1 MLWKIGRSS
10 IASIEEIEHAF
21 AWQVDWCTKLGSPFT
36 ATLLQLA
43 LDDLK
48 AKGPVFDLCGDWQGP
63 PIDDALTLRLT
74 GALNALVLQGKAPIL
89 AAHYP
94 TATDAPDWGAV
105 KAAMLATLQEHDAE
119 VRAFLKRAVQT
130 NEIGRSNC
138 LMPGFLTI
146 AGLTDRP
153 LHLAEIG
160 ASGGL
165 NLLWDRFHYKLAAGQ
180 TWGDSNSP
188 VRLKPN
194 WEGPLPDL
202 TLTPFVASRAGV
214 DISPLDLSTD
224 AAITAASAYIWPDQ
238 PERLQRFRAAAQ
250 MLNDLGIKVE
260 KGDAADWVETQL
272 ASRPDDGAL
281 VIYHSIMWQY
291 MPPTTQDRITQLI
304 EGAGA
309 KASKEAPLAWLAFEP
324 DGGTAMPELRLR
336 FWDGTQAL
344 NTRLAW
350 AHPHGTD
357 IEWL

>member
-1 MLWKIGRSS
+1 MANTPPT
-10 IASIEEIEHAF
+10 IAEIEHAF
-21 AWQVDWCTKLGSPFT
+21 EWQVDWCTKLGSPFT
-36 ATLLQLA
+36 AILLQLA

-74 GALNALVLQGKAPIL
+74 GALNALVLQGKAPAL

-94 TATDAPDWGAV
+94 AQTNTPDWAAA
-105 KAAMLATLQEHDAE
+105 KTAMLAALQAHEAE

-130 NEIGRSNC
+130 NEIGRANC

-146 AGLTDRP
+146 AGLTTAP

-165 NLLWDRFHYKLAAGQ
+165 NLLWDRFHYDLGNGH
-180 TWGDSNSP
+180 TWGDDKSP

-194 WEGPLPDL
+194 WKGPYPDL
-202 TLTPFVASRAGV
+202 ARQPNVISRAGV

-238 PERLQRFRAAAQ
+238 QERLARFRAAAQ
-250 MLNDLGIKVE
+250 MLNELGLQVE
-260 KGDAADWVETQL
+260 KGDAADWVEAQI
-272 ASRPDDGAL
+272 ADRPRDGAL

-291 MPPTTQDRITQLI
+291 MPPQTQAHITQAI
-304 EGAGA
+304 EIAGA
-309 KASKEAPLAWLAFEP
+309 AASKAAPIAWLAFEP

-336 FWDGTQAL
+336 LWDGTQAL
-344 NTRLAW
+344 NQRLAW

>member
-1 MLWKIGRSS
+1 M
-10 IASIEEIEHAF
+10 ANTPPTIEEIEHAF
-21 AWQVDWCTKLGSPFT
+21 EWQVDWCTKLGSPFT

-43 LDDLK
+43 LDDLE

-74 GALNALVLQGKAPIL
+74 GALNALVLQGKAPKL

-94 TATDAPDWGAV
+94 AQTDAPDWAAV
-105 KAAMLATLQEHDAE
+105 KGEMRAALKEHDAE

-146 AGLTDRP
+146 AGLTDAP

-165 NLLWDRFHYKLAAGQ
+165 NLLWDRFHYDLGGGH
-180 TWGDSNSP
+180 TWGDAKSP

-194 WEGPLPDL
+194 WTGPMPDL
-202 TLTPFVASRAGV
+202 SRTPFVASRAGV

-238 PERLQRFRAAAQ
+238 LERLQRFRAAAQ
-250 MLNDLGIKVE
+250 LLNTLGIQVE
-260 KGDAADWVETQL
+260 AGDAADWVDAQI
-272 ASRPDDGAL
+272 AQRPKDGAL
-281 VIYHSIMWQY
+281 IIYHSIMWQY
-291 MPPTTQDRITQLI
+291 MPPDTQAHITQAI
-304 EGAGA
+304 ETAGTNA
-309 KASKEAPLAWLAFEP
+309 TAQAPLAWLAFEP

-344 NTRLAW
+344 NKRLAW